1 MPLETFFGK
10 NMDTLDCVFMNIR
23 RKAMN
28 HAGFA
33 KTKVRKKFEKK

>member
-10 NMDTLDCVFMNIR
+10 NMDTLDYVSMNIR

-28 HAGFA
+28 YAGFA
-33 KTKVRKKFEKK
+33 KTQVRKKFEKK